1 MMGTATS
8 AVLSA
13 QSCSRLRCVC
23 HDSERDGHGLTHCVA
38 HDDSNPSMN
47 VSEKDG
53 KILLKCHSGCS
64 QESVWN
70 ALRSRDLL
78 DPLPPPENFTDRI
91 AATYDYTDLAGQVL
105 FQVVRL
111 RDPKSFRQRTPD
123 GRWGLNGTKPVL
135 YRLPDIALAL
145 RMGETIYV
153 VEGEKDADALR
164 AKGLIATT
172 SPMGAGKWRPEYSE
186 YLRGAHVVIVQDKDE
201 PGFKHAAEV
210 AASLRGV
217 AASVRVVEAI
227 TGKDAFDHL
236 AAGHGVDDFA
246 PAQRYGEPDSPID
259 TQPQAQQQHW
269 VTGGPFILDVSE
281 AIPCLWGSG
290 DEIIMAEGESL
301 FIVGPSG
308 VGKSTL
314 CQQLLLAFA
323 GLRNDVLGFPVKEA
337 LGTILYLAMDRPQ
350 QIRRSL
356 RRMVIEEDREVL
368 DEKLRFWPG
377 PLHFNALD
385 KPEELL
391 ELCRNIGATHLFV
404 DSLKDLAISL
414 AKDEVAAQLN
424 RLFQFLSAAGIELVV
439 LHHQRKAQGDNKK
452 PTTLA
457 DVYGNFQITAGAG
470 SVILLWGEPG
480 DAVVTL
486 DHLKQPRSPI
496 GPLDLEHNHTIG
508 FTEVMDKPGDALNIL
523 RSQPQGLVAEGIARE
538 MFGSDNPTRAQVERA
553 RRRAEDLAQKGLV
566 YSSTEPSPS
575 GRGKPFTRYFAT
587 ETRYGDG
594 R

>member
-1 MMGTATS
+1 MMGTATT

-13 QSCSRLRCVC
+13 QACSRPRCVC

-38 HDDSNPSMN
+38 HDDANPSMN

-53 KILLKCHSGCS
+53 KILLRCHSGCS

-78 DPLPPPENFTDRI
+78 EPVPSLENFADRI
-91 AATYDYTDLAGQVL
+91 TATYDYTDLAGQVL

-145 RMGETIYV
+145 RMGETVYV

-201 PGFKHAAEV
+201 PGYRHAADV
-210 AASLRGV
+210 AASLKGV
-217 AASVRVVEAI
+217 AASVRIVEAI

-246 PAQRYGEPDSPID
+246 PAKPFGE
-259 TQPQAQQQHW
+259 QPAQQHW
-269 VTGGPFILDVSE
+269 QLGGPFILDVPE
-281 AIPCLWGSG
+281 EIPCLWGKG
-290 DEIIMAEGESL
+290 DEIVMAEGESL

-323 GLRNDVLGFPVKEA
+323 GLRNDVLGYPVQPAEGA
-337 LGTILYLAMDRPQ
+337 ILYLAMDRPQ

-356 RRMVIEEDREVL
+356 RRMVIEEDRAVL
-368 DEKLRFWPG
+368 DAKLRFWPG
-377 PLHFNALD
+377 PLHFNALE
-385 KPEELL
+385 KPEDLL
-391 ELCRNIGATHLFV
+391 ELCRGIGATHLFV

-480 DAVVTL
+480 DAVITL

-496 GPLDLEHNHTIG
+496 GPLNLVHNHSIG
-508 FTEVMDKPGDALNIL
+508 FTEVEDAPADALEIL
-523 RSQPQGLVAEGIARE
+523 RSQRLGLVAEGIARE
-538 MFGSDNPTRAQVERA
+538 MFGAENPSKAQVERA
-553 RRRAEDLAQKGLV
+553 RRRAEDLAQRGLV
-566 YSSTEPSPS
+566 YSVNEPSAINKRRPIV
-575 GRGKPFTRYFAT
+575 RYFAVD
-587 ETRYGDG
+587 TRHEEAF
-594 R
+594 